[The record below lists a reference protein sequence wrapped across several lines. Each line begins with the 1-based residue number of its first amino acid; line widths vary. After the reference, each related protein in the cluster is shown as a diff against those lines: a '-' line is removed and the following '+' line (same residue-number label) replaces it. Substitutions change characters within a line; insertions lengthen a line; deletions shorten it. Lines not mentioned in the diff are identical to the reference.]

1 MPPPSAPQLFD
12 RALHRRRLDRAA
24 PYYAE
29 AGFLKARACEDAI
42 DRIATII
49 RSFPVAVD
57 LGARDGTFARM
68 LAESPARGRIGFLIE
83 ADLSA
88 RMLGGRAGSRLVVD
102 DERLPFR
109 DASLD
114 LVVSTLSLHWAND
127 LPGVFVQARRALK
140 PDGVF
145 IASFLGGG
153 TLYELRQSLV
163 EAETEIRGGAGP
175 RVSPFADAEDAA
187 GLLQRAGFK
196 LPVSDF
202 DRVSVRYRDPLML
215 ITDLRRMGETNVLR
229 ERPGPLNRA
238 VLRRAFEIY
247 GERFGAKEDGIEA
260 TFEIITATGWAPG

>member
-1 MPPPSAPQLFD
+1 M
-12 RALHRRRLDRAA
+12 
-24 PYYAE
+24 
-29 AGFLKARACEDAI
+29 
-42 DRIATII
+42 

-57 LGARDGTFARM
+57 LGARDGTFAAM
-68 LAESPARGRIGFLIE
+68 LAQSPARDRIGLLIE
-83 ADLSA
+83 TDLSEQ
-88 RMLGGRAGSRLVVD
+88 MLRGRGGPRLVVD

-153 TLYELRQSLV
+153 TLYELRQCLV
-163 EAETEIRGGAGP
+163 EAETEIKGGAGP

-196 LPVSDF
+196 LPVADF
-202 DRVSVRYRDPLML
+202 DRVSVRYPHPQAL
-215 ITDLRRMGETNVLR
+215 IADLRRMGETNVLS
-229 ERPGPLNRA
+229 ERPGPLNRS
-238 VLRRAFEIY
+238 VLMRAFELY
-247 GERFGAKEDGIEA
+247 GERFDSENGVEA
-260 TFEIITATGWAPG
+260 TFEIITATGWAPAAI

>member
-1 MPPPSAPQLFD
+1 MPNPPRLFD

-24 PYYAE
+24 GRFAE

-42 DRIATII
+42 DRISTIM

-68 LAESPARGRIGFLIE
+68 LAQSPARERIGLLIE
-83 ADLSA
+83 ADLSEK
-88 RMLGGRAGSRLVVD
+88 MLAGRPGTRVVLD
-102 DERLPFR
+102 DERLPFAE
-109 DASLD
+109 ASLD

-145 IASFLGGG
+145 IASILGGG

-196 LPVSDF
+196 LPVSDL
-202 DRVSVRYRDPLML
+202 DRVSVRYPHPQALL
-215 ITDLRRMGETNVLR
+215 ADLRRMGETNVLAD
-229 ERPGPLNRA
+229 RPGPLNRA
-238 VLRRAFEIY
+238 VLMRAFEIY
-247 GERFGAKEDGIEA
+247 GERFAARDGGVEA
-260 TFEIITATGWAPG
+260 TFEIVTATGWAPSS